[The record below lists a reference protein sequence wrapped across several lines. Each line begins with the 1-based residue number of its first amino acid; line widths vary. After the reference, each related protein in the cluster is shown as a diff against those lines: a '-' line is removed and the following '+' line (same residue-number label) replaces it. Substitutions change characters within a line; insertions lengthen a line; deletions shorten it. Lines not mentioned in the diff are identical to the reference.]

1 MQLTTRRCLIRK
13 STKRTPHARN
23 SFVDCLGQTISLSL
37 LEPEKKNHYVHR
49 SISMHILHT
58 VLYTIRKLL
67 TRRICCLTNQ
77 LYFLGLHL
85 NDLFR
90 FLVHLLL

>member
-1 MQLTTRRCLIRK
+1 MPEILLWIVLGKQLVFLYWNRK
-13 STKRTPHARN
+13 
-23 SFVDCLGQTISLSL
+23 
-37 LEPEKKNHYVHR
+37 KKNHYVHPN
-49 SISMHILHT
+49 ISTHILHT